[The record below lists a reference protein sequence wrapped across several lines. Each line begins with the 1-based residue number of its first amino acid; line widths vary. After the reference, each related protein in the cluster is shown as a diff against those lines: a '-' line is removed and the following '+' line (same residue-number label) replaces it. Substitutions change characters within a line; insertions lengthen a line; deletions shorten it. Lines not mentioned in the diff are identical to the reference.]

1 MDILSI
7 LQLFGGIGLFLF
19 GMSNMSSSLEKLTG
33 SGLERLLEKITT
45 SKKKGVGKIKGW
57 AFGAGV
63 TAIIQ
68 SSAATT
74 IMLVGFINA
83 GIMKVA
89 QAMPVVFG
97 SNLGSTVTAQIL
109 RLGDI
114 ASDNIVL
121 QLLKPA
127 SFAPILVGIGAF
139 IIVFT
144 KNKNSKNIAGIM
156 VGLGMLFYGMTL
168 MENVFA
174 PLKESAQFQS
184 FFTSFKN
191 PLIGIL
197 TGIVITVILQSS
209 NASVGILQALSSSG
223 SISFAVAIPIIIG
236 QNIGKCSTTIMG
248 GIGANRKSKRLVV
261 GYVFFNVFGAVLFSV
276 IIYLLYYTVGLPL
289 MDKMVNRGS
298 IATIHLLFNLITG
311 LILLPFSDKVTEF
324 TEKVIPDKEE
334 SSIDEEFSKLD
345 DMLLNTPTI
354 ALEQCKALIYKMG
367 EAILENYKLA
377 TDMIYQ
383 YSDELLPKMEE
394 NESFID
400 KCETNLSA
408 YIVRIDRKRLTNDDK
423 LTVYEILNSIG
434 DFERMGDYCMNIA
447 YVAKEKNEKEIH
459 FSPSGHK
466 ETETIISAVR
476 YTIETAIKSF
486 MNDDIKLAVRVE
498 PLSEAIDELKEII
511 KSHHVERLQE
521 GICSIE
527 GGVSLFDLV
536 NSFERIAS
544 HAANVS
550 LHVIKKVRRDDEF
563 DEMHGHANDNQ
574 AEEYKAMYHYYESQY
589 IEPILVHE
597 GDKSYEAA
605 IKSIDKTL
613 EKKEKED
620 KAIAKDSSGKKNQ
633 SKDSKNSKKDND
645 WKNKGT
651 PKISDKKD
659 KRGNDKPSDKKD
671 KGNQKPTDKNEKNAQ
686 KASDKNAQKDNKNK
700 QQNKKKGSK

>member
-1 MDILSI
+1 
-7 LQLFGGIGLFLF
+7 
-19 GMSNMSSSLEKLTG
+19 
-33 SGLERLLEKITT
+33 
-45 SKKKGVGKIKGW
+45 
-57 AFGAGV
+57 
-63 TAIIQ
+63 
-68 SSAATT
+68 
-74 IMLVGFINA
+74 
-83 GIMKVA
+83 
-89 QAMPVVFG
+89 
-97 SNLGSTVTAQIL
+97 
-109 RLGDI
+109 
-114 ASDNIVL
+114 
-121 QLLKPA
+121 
-127 SFAPILVGIGAF
+127 
-139 IIVFT
+139 
-144 KNKNSKNIAGIM
+144 
-156 VGLGMLFYGMTL
+156 
-168 MENVFA
+168 
-174 PLKESAQFQS
+174 
-184 FFTSFKN
+184 
-191 PLIGIL
+191 
-197 TGIVITVILQSS
+197 
-209 NASVGILQALSSSG
+209 
-223 SISFAVAIPIIIG
+223 
-236 QNIGKCSTTIMG
+236 
-248 GIGANRKSKRLVV
+248 
-261 GYVFFNVFGAVLFSV
+261 
-276 IIYLLYYTVGLPL
+276 

>member
-1 MDILSI
+1 MSI

-33 SGLERLLEKITT
+33 SGLERLLEKVTT
-45 SKKKGVGKIKGW
+45 SKKKGVGRIKGW

-74 IMLVGFINA
+74 IMLVGFVNA

-97 SNLGSTVTAQIL
+97 SNLGSTITAQIL

-114 ASDNIVL
+114 GSDNIVL

-144 KNKNSKNIAGIM
+144 KSKNSKNIAGIM

-174 PLKESAQFQS
+174 PLKESAKFQS
-184 FFTSFKN
+184 FFTSFEN

-248 GIGANRKSKRLVV
+248 GIGANKKSKRLVV
-261 GYVFFNVFGAVLFSV
+261 GYVFFNVFGAVFFAV
-276 IIYLLYYTVGLPL
+276 IIYLLHYTIGLPFMAKL
-289 MDKMVNRGS
+289 VNRGS

-324 TEKVIPDKEE
+324 TEKVIREEENDDIDKE
-334 SSIDEEFSKLD
+334 FAKLD

-354 ALEQCKALIYKMG
+354 ALEQCKALINKMG

-383 YSDELLPKMEE
+383 YNEEMLPKMEE

-423 LTVYEILNSIG
+423 LTSYEILNSIG

-447 YVAKEKNEKEIH
+447 YVAKEKNEKGIH

-466 ETETIISAVR
+466 ETESIISAVR
-476 YTIETAIKSF
+476 YTIETAINSF
-486 MNDDIKLAVRVE
+486 IKDDIYLAVRVE

-550 LHVIKKVRRDDEF
+550 LHVIKKVRRDNEF

-574 AEEYKAMYHYYESQY
+574 AEEYKALYHYYESQY
-589 IEPILVHE
+589 IQPILVHE
-597 GDKSYEAA
+597 GDLSYETA
-605 IKSIDKTL
+605 IDSIDKTL
-613 EKKEKED
+613 EKKEKEAKAKADAKKKSQSKD
-620 KAIAKDSSGKKNQ
+620 KASKSSKKPSDKSDKNIQKGSDKNVQKNDKNVQKSSDKNDKNASKDT
-633 SKDSKNSKKDND
+633 SKDSKN
-645 WKNKGT
+645 KN
-651 PKISDKKD
+651 S
-659 KRGNDKPSDKKD
+659 
-671 KGNQKPTDKNEKNAQ
+671 
-686 KASDKNAQKDNKNK
+686 
-700 QQNKKKGSK
+700 NKKKGSK